1 MKLAEALSIR
11 SDLQKR
17 INMLNSRLKKSC
29 TVKEGD
35 TPPEDVHSLLK
46 ELDSSLKRCREL
58 VYRINYTNMHATV
71 EGRPITEMMAERD
84 MLQQRVRI
92 YHDVIKTLVD
102 GPDRWGREEKVV
114 RLLDV
119 PAFRKDAD
127 RYSKELRELNL
138 RLQQIN
144 WEIDLIEV

>member
-58 VYRINYTNMHATV
+58 IYRINYTNMHASV
-71 EGRPITEMMAERD
+71 DGRSITDIMAERD
-84 MLQQRVRI
+84 ILQQRVRI
-92 YHDVIKTLVD
+92 YHDVIKTLID
-102 GPDRWGREEKVV
+102 GPDRWGRDEKVV

-119 PAFRKDAD
+119 PSFRKEAD

-138 RLQQIN
+138 KLQQIN
-144 WEIDLIEV
+144 WKIDLLDV

>member
-58 VYRINYTNMHATV
+58 IYRINYTNMHASV
-71 EGRPITEMMAERD
+71 DGRSITDIMAERD
-84 MLQQRVRI
+84 ILQQRVRI
-92 YHDVIKTLVD
+92 YHDVIKTLID
-102 GPDRWGREEKVV
+102 GPDRWGRDEKVV

-119 PAFRKDAD
+119 PSFRKEAD

-138 RLQQIN
+138 KLQRIN
-144 WEIDLIEV
+144 WKIDLLDV